1 MTNIEIINPGL
12 ATTIQDLGRIGH
24 QAQGIPVSG
33 AIDQYAHRLANLLV
47 NNSEKAA
54 TLEFSILGPTIKF
67 FADTFI
73 AVTGADSSP
82 MLNKLKIN
90 LNTTYS
96 ITKGDVLHFSPMS
109 KGRFGYISF
118 ANNGIQVAPVLDS
131 RSTNTRVKLGGYH
144 GRLLIAGDNL
154 KINECYTMPSLTNR
168 IAEEQTLT
176 NNIIHFIKGPQW
188 SLFSENAKKA
198 FQNEAFKIS
207 AQADRM
213 GFRLDGPTL
222 EIPQKNMLSEGTVL
236 GNVQITRA
244 GQPIVLLADRQTAG
258 GYPVIATIAATDLS
272 KFVQFASN
280 TPLFFKEISIEDA
293 TTKLR
298 EKYHFLDNFAD
309 TIFKKRYQYP
319 IGPIRKA
326 SKKIEK
332 LLTNNQ
338 RSVM

>member
-1 MTNIEIINPGL
+1 
-12 ATTIQDLGRIGH
+12 
-24 QAQGIPVSG
+24 
-33 AIDQYAHRLANLLV
+33 
-47 NNSEKAA
+47 
-54 TLEFSILGPTIKF
+54 
-67 FADTFI
+67 
-73 AVTGADSSP
+73 
-82 MLNKLKIN
+82 
-90 LNTTYS
+90 
-96 ITKGDVLHFSPMS
+96 
-109 KGRFGYISF
+109 
-118 ANNGIQVAPVLDS
+118 
-131 RSTNTRVKLGGYH
+131 
-144 GRLLIAGDNL
+144 
-154 KINECYTMPSLTNR
+154 
-168 IAEEQTLT
+168 
-176 NNIIHFIKGPQW
+176 
-188 SLFSENAKKA
+188 
-198 FQNEAFKIS
+198 
-207 AQADRM
+207 
-213 GFRLDGPTL
+213 
-222 EIPQKNMLSEGTVL
+222 MLSEGTVL